1 MDARAAK
8 ISNNNALIP
17 IPYAPPDQP
26 HDDELVCDHG
36 VRCIIRVHAYLLPM
50 VYCACQLPRTRGRRR
65 KANIR
70 TAFEAVQAVFEQHP
84 ITQRLAPH
92 VLAEWQAWATDRVK
106 VFQRA
111 SSAVGGPQRHTI
123 ATASQ
128 SARLTTTA
136 VQGVDG
142 SAQLRLSR
150 GGWYDT
156 SRALFPAT
164 VPGPLRNSVIA
175 YRGPASTTEAKTSSC
190 SRSLK
195 SLGVPPYTDTRFG
208 VST

>member
-1 MDARAAK
+1 MVRMDARAEQ
-8 ISNNNALIP
+8 ISNNNTLIQ

-111 SSAVGGPQRHTI
+111 SSAVEGRNGILSQLHHNQRGLPPRWYRVWTVVHNFDCHAADGTTPAAHFFRRPFPDLFETVLSHIEALPQPRRRKH
-123 ATASQ
+123 Q
-128 SARLTTTA
+128 
-136 VQGVDG
+136 V
-142 SAQLRLSR
+142 
-150 GGWYDT
+150 
-156 SRALFPAT
+156 AL
-164 VPGPLRNSVIA
+164 
-175 YRGPASTTEAKTSSC
+175 
-190 SRSLK
+190 
-195 SLGVPPYTDTRFG
+195 DH
-208 VST
+208 